1 MKLLAKTSCLLA
13 LWLACLPTP
22 APRAEIEHQR
32 APLREVKLKLKDFSF
47 PTLDGRTLNLRAA
60 SQGKR
65 LVLVHYFAAWCHNSN
80 YDVVT
85 INKLY
90 ERYRGQGF
98 EVIGVSEYSSAEE
111 LRAFVEKHRPAYP
124 VCVEGSDRTGRKDS
138 THYDYRRKAD
148 DRRKFGTPFNVM
160 IRAADIELQGD
171 TIARRVYAAAGELI
185 EEDAEKFIREQLQL
199 EAAERRA
206 GLEQRR

>member
-1 MKLLAKTSCLLA
+1 MKLLARTSCLLA
-13 LWLACLPTP
+13 LWLACPP
-22 APRAEIEHQR
+22 APATRAEIEHQR

-47 PTLDGRTLNLRAA
+47 PTLDGRTINLRAA
-60 SQGKR
+60 SQGQR
-65 LVLVHYFAAWCHNSN
+65 VVLVHYFAAWCHNSN

-90 ERYRGQGF
+90 ERYKSQGF
-98 EVIGVSEYSSAEE
+98 EVVGVCEYSSAEE

-160 IRAADIELQGD
+160 VRAADIEPHGETL
-171 TIARRVYAAAGELI
+171 AKRVHAAAGELI
-185 EEDAEKFIREQLQL
+185 EEDAEKFIREQLRL
-199 EAAERRA
+199 GAAERKA
-206 GLEQRR
+206 GLEQQR